1 MEGSLRDS
9 KVEVVASRLLD
20 IQPVNSGVIGVKELG
35 VLGRE
40 LGLSLKEL
48 SVFHVCMGRGP

>member
-1 MEGSLRDS
+1 MYSL
-9 KVEVVASRLLD
+9 LT
-20 IQPVNSGVIGVKELG
+20 QGMIGVKELG